1 VSLFGSS
8 LSGSK
13 YDKRLAR
20 YPAMGDMLPPK
31 SSQAGDGPMSFIIR
45 ILAGALAVT
54 LVASIGQAAPDKQA
68 ERPNII
74 VIMADDHGQWAMG
87 AYGLKY
93 IQTPNLDWLAQNG
106 VLFKNAMSVAPV
118 CSPARASFYTG
129 KMPSQHGVH
138 DFLSEQEEFNANW
151 LKGEKLLSQ
160 WLQESGYRTALL
172 GKWHATT
179 DSAVVQR
186 GFDRWLSYDARRAG
200 WQNQYQHAGTVYFS
214 DDGKPLAQTGVQGR
228 FLTEEAI
235 KFIDKP
241 DPRPFY
247 ISLNFVEPHFPFAGL
262 PERLVSKY
270 RAIAQKVYRA
280 GDASDLPARMAGN
293 LVPEDHEEKL
303 AQYLAAVSLIDDQ
316 VGRLMDALQGRDA
329 LKNTIVIYVA
339 DHGLLVGQYGL
350 YGKTNATAPAN
361 FYEDTI
367 RIPLIF
373 YGPKRFMRPR
383 QTRNEMVSLID
394 VHTTVR
400 DFASGG
406 KEKISD
412 YGPGHS
418 LVPLLKGKR
427 LTGWRRFNFAERGNL
442 RMITNGNWKLVRRYQ
457 RDETAPPIDTWYDL
471 ASPMKERHSTVPPRP
486 ALAQKLGNALEK
498 FFKRYETSEHTG
510 RRIWDQPYPN
520 SRVKKE
526 MERDKKAAKKHEDE
540 EK

>member
-1 VSLFGSS
+1 MVYG
-8 LSGSK
+8 
-13 YDKRLAR
+13 
-20 YPAMGDMLPPK
+20 M
-31 SSQAGDGPMSFIIR
+31 R
-45 ILAGALAVT
+45 ILVVLFLFLVPRQTQADTVSAGK
-54 LVASIGQAAPDKQA
+54 P
-68 ERPNII
+68 PNII
-74 VIMADDHGQWAMG
+74 VIMADDHGQWALG

-138 DFLSEQEEFNANW
+138 DFLSEEAEFNANW
-151 LKGEKLLSQ
+151 LKGETLLSEH
-160 WLQESGYRTALL
+160 LQKSGYRTALL

-179 DSAVVQR
+179 DSAVKQR

-200 WQNQYQHAGTVYFS
+200 WQNQYAHQGTVYFS
-214 DDGKPLAQTGVQGR
+214 DDGKPLTQTGVQGR

-235 KFIDKP
+235 KFMDRD

-262 PERLVSKY
+262 PERLVDKY
-270 RAIAQKVYRA
+270 RPIAQKVYRA
-280 GDASDLPARMAGN
+280 GDASDLPARMVGN

-329 LKNTIVIYVA
+329 LKDTIVVYVA

-373 YGPKRFMRPR
+373 YGPERFMRAR
-383 QTRNEMVSLID
+383 QTRFEMVSLID
-394 VHTTVR
+394 VHTTIR
-400 DFASGG
+400 DFATGG
-406 KEKISD
+406 QQAVSS

-418 LVPLLKGKR
+418 LMPLLKGKR
-427 LTGWRRFNFAERGNL
+427 QTDWRQYNYAERGNL
-442 RMITNGNWKLVRRYQ
+442 RMVTNGNWKLVRAYQ
-457 RDETAPPIDTWYDL
+457 RDQNAPPVDTWYDL
-471 ASPMKERHSTVPPRP
+471 ASPMAERHATVPPRP
-486 ALAQKLGNALEK
+486 ALATKLAGALEK
-498 FFKRYETSEHTG
+498 FFKRYETPEHSG

-520 SRVKKE
+520 ARVKRE
-526 MERDKKAAKKHEDE
+526 MEAEKAARKDRDKAQ
-540 EK
+540 

>member
-1 VSLFGSS
+1 MIWNV
-8 LSGSK
+8 
-13 YDKRLAR
+13 
-20 YPAMGDMLPPK
+20 
-31 SSQAGDGPMSFIIR
+31 R
-45 ILAGALAVT
+45 ILLGLLAT
-54 LVASIGQAAPDKQA
+54 LLLANMAHAASAKAA

-74 VIMADDHGQWAMG
+74 VVMADDHGQWALG

-138 DFLSEQEEFNANW
+138 DFLSEEKEFDANW
-151 LKGEKLLSQ
+151 LKGETLLSEY
-160 WLQESGYRTALL
+160 LQKSGYRTALL

-179 DSAVVQR
+179 DSAIKQR

-200 WQNQYQHAGTVYFS
+200 WQNQYQHEGTVYFS

-228 FLTEEAI
+228 YLTEQAI
-235 KFIDKP
+235 KFMDR
-241 DPRPFY
+241 DDQRPFY

-262 PERLVSKY
+262 PERLVDKY
-270 RAIAQKVYRA
+270 RPIAQKVYRA

-316 VGRLMDALQGRDA
+316 IGRLMDALQGRKLLD
-329 LKNTIVIYVA
+329 NTIIIYVA

-373 YGPKRFMRPR
+373 YGPKRFMRSR
-383 QTRNEMVSLID
+383 QTRFEMVSLID

-400 DFASGG
+400 DFATGG
-406 KEKISD
+406 KEKISA

-418 LVPLLKGKR
+418 LMPLLKGKR
-427 LTGWRRFNFAERGNL
+427 QTNWRRYNFAERGNL
-442 RMITNGNWKLVRRYQ
+442 RMITNGHWKLVRAYQ
-457 RDETAPPIDTWYDL
+457 RDEAVAPVDTWYDL
-471 ASPMKERHSTVPPRP
+471 ASPMKERHATVPPRP
-486 ALAQKLGNALEK
+486 ALAQKLVGALEK
-498 FFKRYETSEHTG
+498 FFKRYETPEHTG
-510 RRIWDQPYPN
+510 RKIWGQPYPN
-520 SRVKKE
+520 ARVKSE
-526 MERDKKAAKKHEDE
+526 MEKEKNADSNKDKDK
-540 EK
+540 